1 MYTIKPRH
9 IVKKHVKK
17 LQAAKLKN
25 TYDKIIEEL
34 KTDPLVR
41 THGFE
46 ILEKRT
52 PAPNL
57 YSKRISKSNRIVYS
71 VDQTKNEV
79 VIFSAWRH
87 YASGNQS
94 LIHHKL

>member
-1 MYTIKPRH
+1 MYKILPRH

-17 LQAAKLKN
+17 LQAAKLKK
-25 TYDKIIEEL
+25 TYDKIILEL
-34 KTDPLVR
+34 KTDPLVK

-46 ILEKRT
+46 ILEKRA
-52 PAPNL
+52 PNPNL
-57 YSKRISKSNRIVYS
+57 YSKRISQSNRIVYS
-71 VDQTKNEV
+71 VDQKNNEV
-79 VIFSAWRH
+79 VIYSAWGH